1 MGKINGFLYLHLN
14 EIKAIAYSTFI
25 YLNIDVNIVRVLI
38 WLMLI
43 DTISGIIKN
52 TSLGN
57 RFDFKVLFFG
67 VCSKLMVLLVPMVV
81 ALVGKGL
88 SSSYNFIP
96 ILDGILKILII
107 SEGLSVITNFYVVK
121 TKKEVKNFDII
132 TLLLSKIR
140 GIFTGFVK
148 SFMKDL

>member
-1 MGKINGFLYLHLN
+1 
-14 EIKAIAYSTFI
+14 
-25 YLNIDVNIVRVLI
+25 
-38 WLMLI
+38 
-43 DTISGIIKN
+43 
-52 TSLGN
+52 
-57 RFDFKVLFFG
+57 
-67 VCSKLMVLLVPMVV
+67 MVLLVPMVV

-96 ILDGILKILII
+96 ILDGILKILIV